1 MRLSPTVAKHYIES
15 RRHRDALAIHSAR
28 RIMKLLR
35 NYRATITYRDDA
47 SKRVS
52 VATIKQLRGSGSV
65 VCRRRGHFRGEKIRR
80 GGKTNSSSCSKR
92 RRKRKKKTW
101 RSWRDGME
109 MVGDRNPRGGG
120 GESLPRR
127 SKLSGDASVTELTLP
142 CAFVRKRGLPDLR
155 FLHTPRTRTRAR
167 ARAHAH
173 LHMYLR
179 AYARVSPSPFALLSF
194 PLCAAHTEPSVFHPR
209 GRLVDLPFRLPRYS
223 PGSSNTRPSVAF
235 SRFPSF
241 PPRSFVSSPPR

>member
-65 VCRRRGHFRGEKIRR
+65 VCRRRGRFRGEKIRR

-167 ARAHAH
+167 AHTHTYTCTSARMRAFHPH
-173 LHMYLR
+173 
-179 AYARVSPSPFALLSF
+179 PSPFCRF
-194 PLCAAHTEPSVFHPR
+194 RCVPR
-209 GRLVDLPFRLPRYS
+209 TQS
-223 PGSSNTRPSVAF
+223 RPSSTLVVA
-235 SRFPSF
+235 SWTFPF
-241 PPRSFVSSPPR
+241 DFRDTALGAVTRALR

>member
-65 VCRRRGHFRGEKIRR
+65 VCRRRGRFRGEKIRR

-167 ARAHAH
+167 AHTRTPTHVPPRVCARFTLTLRSSVVSAVCRAH
-173 LHMYLR
+173 R
-179 AYARVSPSPFALLSF
+179 AVRLPPSWS
-194 PLCAAHTEPSVFHPR
+194 PR
-209 GRLVDLPFRLPRYS
+209 G
-223 PGSSNTRPSVAF
+223 PSLSTSAIQ
-235 SRFPSF
+235 PWEQ
-241 PPRSFVSSPPR
+241 